1 MTQPAHISAAPDAP
15 EATLNGNR
23 KLIRPR
29 LPISA
34 VVPRKSAAGAP
45 NGNGIAPHKPAPNS
59 QNGNVAAPRAR
70 RNPIRLQSESS
81 LAEPSHAEVF
91 YYQKQVQAQTPM
103 VVVLDDGEQ
112 LEGII
117 EWFDK
122 DALKLRLTTLQR
134 ILIYKSAIKFIYKTG
149 ENNTAG

>member
-1 MTQPAHISAAPDAP
+1 MTPHADAAHDTP

-29 LPISA
+29 LPVSA
-34 VVPRKSAAGAP
+34 VPTLKSVPT
-45 NGNGIAPHKPAPNS
+45 NGNL
-59 QNGNVAAPRAR
+59 AAPRTKR
-70 RNPIRLQSESS
+70 PPVRLQHAEITQP
-81 LAEPSHAEVF
+81 EPSHAEVF

-103 VVVLDDGEQ
+103 VVVLDDGDR

-122 DALKLRLTTLQR
+122 DAVKLRLTTLQR
-134 ILIYKSAIKFIYKTG
+134 ILIYKSSIKFIYKTG
-149 ENNTAG
+149 ENAPA